1 MDTPHRELLEQG
13 LAAIGLPAQGEAVD
27 RLVGYHDLL
36 MLRNQQLNLTGHKDP
51 AESIVKNLLNSLA
64 PWRHVRVDARSA
76 DVGTGGG
83 LPGLPL
89 AIMLGMPKLVLVE
102 SKAKKCRF
110 LEEAAG
116 AFAPQV
122 RVVCEDGNSFRE
134 SMDQV
139 MCSGFG
145 TLDKIA
151 SVTRLCRERGARL
164 LAWKGRRD
172 ATELEIAEARGHK
185 IRWVLHPFV
194 VPGLDAERHLAEG
207 FGP

>member
-1 MDTPHRELLEQG
+1 MELPHRELLSTG
-13 LAAIGLPAQGEAVD
+13 LAAIGLPSAGEAIE
-27 RLVGYHDLL
+27 RLIGYHDLL
-36 MLRNQQLNLTGHKDP
+36 LERNLQLNLTGHKDP

-64 PWRHVRVDARSA
+64 PWNHVRVDQRTA

-110 LEEAAG
+110 LEEAAKTY
-116 AFAPQV
+116 APQV

-145 TLDKIA
+145 TLDKFA

-164 LAWKGRRD
+164 LAWKGKRD
-172 ATELEIAEARGHK
+172 GTEAEIIEARGHK
-185 IRWVLHPFV
+185 IRWVLHPFT